1 MMKKYKGMSVRE
13 DVAEKIQKKAK
24 EEDIPISTILDNLL
38 EEGEGEGINKSDL
51 EKMKKEII
59 IELRE
64 IIHEEVTNVLEGM
77 KRW

>member
-1 MMKKYKGMSVRE
+1 MKKYKGMSVRE